1 MGTRNRTLFTIIG
14 ILAIALVA
22 VFGSSAS
29 GEKPGVAGREGDT
42 IAGSGGASDSAIFL
56 ISPSAVSWSVE
67 RVGAPAAWDM
77 TTGSSEVVVAVI
89 DSGIDASTPDL
100 AGALWTNKD
109 EIAANGI
116 DDDGNGYVD
125 DIHGWDFRDDDAS
138 SLHGTTIH
146 WHGTFVAGLIAARP
160 DSNEATGV
168 APDIR
173 VMDLRFLDSR
183 NQFYGRDWE
192 MFAQAIDYAVANGA
206 DIINLS
212 IYCNGVPPT
221 ALEQAILR
229 AHAAGVLIVGIAGN
243 NGCNRVCY
251 PGCYPSVIAVSATNR
266 ENSLA
271 SFSNYGSH
279 VTVCAPG
286 DSVISLYPGGEIAE
300 GSGTSFAAPHV
311 SAALALIL
319 SWNPSL
325 SPEEVLACLTNSA
338 TDLGALGSDIEYG
351 SGLINAGSAVASA
364 ISG

>member
-1 MGTRNRTLFTIIG
+1 MGKRNRTLLTILG

-22 VFGSSAS
+22 VFGSSAG
-29 GEKPGVAGREGDT
+29 GEGNAV
-42 IAGSGGASDSAIFL
+42 AGSGGASDSAIAV
-56 ISPSAVSWSVE
+56 ICPSTVSWSVE
-67 RVGAPAAWDM
+67 RVGAPAAWNL

-89 DSGIDASTPDL
+89 DSGIDTAAPDL
-100 AGALWTNKD
+100 AGALWTNED

-116 DDDGNGYVD
+116 DDDGNGYID
-125 DIHGWDFRDDDAS
+125 DIHGWDFRDNDAS
-138 SLHGTTIH
+138 SLYGTTIH

-192 MFAQAIDYAVANGA
+192 MFAQAIDYAVSNGA

-212 IYCNGVPPT
+212 IYCNGVPP
-221 ALEQAILR
+221 ASLEQAILR

-243 NGCNRVCY
+243 SGCNRVCY
-251 PGCYPSVIAVSATNR
+251 PGCYPSVIAVSATDR

-286 DSVISLYPGGEIAE
+286 DSVISLYPGGDIAE

-319 SWNPSL
+319 SRNPHL

-338 TDLGALGSDIEYG
+338 TDLGVLGSDIEYG
-351 SGLINAGSAVASA
+351 NGLINAGSAVASA